1 MSTETVSVPTRRL
14 PGGTGAN
21 RSRQNKNHDGGG
33 NPSRRGRNRLSREGG
48 FASAFTVNGLL
59 ILGCA
64 YMVLPVLWLFFAA
77 TKDTAD
83 LYGTAAY
90 SLGRFAFFENIGA
103 VIGQDGGIFFRWM
116 GNSLLYAAFGAVL
129 GGLISVMA
137 GYAFD
142 KFTFRGKKTWF
153 GFVLLGVLIPN
164 TATVLPMYLLASVFG
179 ITNTVW
185 AILIPVLCNPF
196 GVYLARVYSSSYVP
210 DETLEAARVDG
221 AGPIRAFFSL
231 GLPMMMPGFITIA
244 LFQFV
249 GVWNNFMLP
258 LVMLQDQQL
267 LPVSV
272 GISIWQGYSVPQ
284 PEFSPMVIT
293 ASLLSVIPLL
303 LAFIL
308 LQRFWK
314 SGLTAGSVK

>member
-1 MSTETVSVPTRRL
+1 MSTSTLSRPGLTSPVAASGKRR
-14 PGGTGAN
+14 
-21 RSRQNKNHDGGG
+21 
-33 NPSRRGRNRLSREGG
+33 RNRGSRGG
-48 FASAFTVNGLL
+48 FASAFTVNALL

-64 YMVLPVLWLFFAA
+64 YMVLPVLWLFFAS
-77 TKDTAD
+77 TKNAAD
-83 LYGTAAY
+83 LYSTGAY
-90 SLGRFAFFENIGA
+90 AFGQPSFVQNVGA
-103 VIGQDGGIFFRWM
+103 VLGQDGGVFFRWM
-116 GNSLLYAAFGAVL
+116 ANSMFYAGFGAIF

-142 KFTFRGKKTWF
+142 KFQFRGKDSFF
-153 GFVLLGVLIPN
+153 GLVVVGVLIPN

-179 ITNTVW
+179 ITNTIW

-196 GVYLARVYSSSYVP
+196 GVYLARVYSAAYVP
-210 DETLEAARVDG
+210 AETLEAARVDG
-221 AGPIRAFFSL
+221 AGPIRSFFSL
-231 GLPMMMPGFITIA
+231 GLPMMMPGYITIA

-272 GISIWQGYSVPQ
+272 GISIWQGYSLPQ
-284 PEFSPMVIT
+284 PEFTPMVIT
-293 ASLLSVIPLL
+293 GSLLSIIPLL
-303 LAFIL
+303 LAFIM

>member
-1 MSTETVSVPTRRL
+1 MSATTFPRPRTALAPSPLKRRR
-14 PGGTGAN
+14 AA
-21 RSRQNKNHDGGG
+21 RV
-33 NPSRRGRNRLSREGG
+33 G
-48 FASAFTVNGLL
+48 FASTLTVNALL

-64 YMVLPVLWLFFAA
+64 YMVLPVLWLFFAS
-77 TKDTAD
+77 TKSTAD

-90 SLGRFAFFENIGA
+90 AFGHPAFFDNVVA
-103 VIGQDGGIFFRWM
+103 VLSQDGGVFLRWM
-116 GNSLLYAAFGAVL
+116 ANSMFYAAFGAVF

-142 KFTFRGKKTWF
+142 KFQFRGKDSFF
-153 GFVLLGVLIPN
+153 GIVLVGVLIPN

-179 ITNTVW
+179 ITNTIW
-185 AILIPVLCNPF
+185 AVLIPVLCNPF
-196 GVYLARVYSSSYVP
+196 GVYLARVYSAAYVP
-210 DETLEAARVDG
+210 AETLEAARVDG
-221 AGPIRAFFSL
+221 AGAIRSFFSL
-231 GLPMMMPGFITIA
+231 GLPMMLPGYVTIA

-272 GISIWQGYSVPQ
+272 GISIWQGYAVPQ
-284 PEFSPMVIT
+284 PEFTPLVIT
-293 ASLLSVIPLL
+293 GSLLSIVPLL
-303 LAFIL
+303 LAFIM

>member
-1 MSTETVSVPTRRL
+1 MSTTTISRPRQRN
-14 PGGTGAN
+14 GATT
-21 RSRQNKNHDGGG
+21 
-33 NPSRRGRNRLSREGG
+33 PAPRRGSSSKRTTAAGG
-48 FASAFTVNGLL
+48 FASKLTVNGLL
-59 ILGCA
+59 ILGSA
-64 YMVLPVLWLFFAA
+64 YMVVPVLWLVFAS
-77 TKDTAD
+77 TKNAAD
-83 LYGTAAY
+83 LYGTSAYAFGSFSLFDNIAAVA
-90 SLGRFAFFENIGA
+90 R
-103 VIGQDGGIFFRWM
+103 QDNGLFFRWLA
-116 GNSLLYAAFGAVL
+116 NSVLYAGVGAVL

-142 KFTFRGKKTWF
+142 KFQFRGKDSFF
-153 GFVLLGVLIPN
+153 GIVLVGVLIPN

-179 ITNTVW
+179 ITNTIW

-196 GVYLARVYSSSYVP
+196 GVYLARVYSASYVP
-210 DETLEAARVDG
+210 GETLEAARMDG
-221 AGPIRAFFSL
+221 AGPIRSFFSL
-231 GLPMMMPGFITIA
+231 GLPMMMPGYITIA

-284 PEFSPMVIT
+284 PEFTPMVIT
-293 ASLLSVIPLL
+293 GSLLSILPLL
-303 LAFIL
+303 VAFIL

>member
-1 MSTETVSVPTRRL
+1 MSTPTLTPPRTATPTLPPKRRR
-14 PGGTGAN
+14 TAA
-21 RSRQNKNHDGGG
+21 RS
-33 NPSRRGRNRLSREGG
+33 GG
-48 FASAFTVNGLL
+48 FGSTFTVNALL
-59 ILGCA
+59 VLGCA
-64 YMVLPVLWLFFAA
+64 YMVLPVVWLFFAA
-77 TKDTAD
+77 TKNTAD

-90 SLGRFAFFENIGA
+90 ALGEPAFLENIMA
-103 VIGQDGGIFFRWM
+103 VLNQDGGLFLRWM
-116 GNSLLYAAFGAVL
+116 ANSMFYAAFGAIL

-142 KFTFRGKKTWF
+142 KFQFRGRDSFF
-153 GFVLLGVLIPN
+153 GIVLVGVLIPN

-179 ITNTVW
+179 ITNTIW

-196 GVYLARVYSSSYVP
+196 GVYLARVYSAAYVP
-210 DETLEAARVDG
+210 AETLEAARVDG
-221 AGPIRAFFSL
+221 AGPIRSFFSL
-231 GLPMMMPGFITIA
+231 GLPMMMPGYITIA

-272 GISIWQGYSVPQ
+272 GISIWQGYSIPQ
-284 PEFSPMVIT
+284 PEFTPMVIT
-293 ASLLSVIPLL
+293 GSLLSIIPLL
-303 LAFIL
+303 LAFIM

>member
-1 MSTETVSVPTRRL
+1 MSTETVNAPAR
-14 PGGTGAN
+14 PGAGVAV
-21 RSRQNKNHDGGG
+21 RHKNADGGKH
-33 NPSRRGRNRLSREGG
+33 PRRPGSSRLSREGG
-48 FASAFTVNGLL
+48 FASAFSVNALL

-90 SLGRFAFFENIGA
+90 SLGRFALFENIAA
-103 VIGQDGGIFFRWM
+103 VAGQDGGIFFRWM
-116 GNSLLYAAFGAVL
+116 GNSVLYAGFGAVL

-142 KFTFRGKKTWF
+142 KFQFRGKKTWF
-153 GFVLLGVLIPN
+153 AFVLLGVLIPN

-179 ITNTVW
+179 ITNTMW

-221 AGPIRAFFSL
+221 AGPIRSFFSL
-231 GLPMMMPGFITIA
+231 GLPMMMPGFITIG

-249 GVWNNFMLP
+249 GIWNNFMLP

-272 GISIWQGYSVPQ
+272 GISIWQGYSIPQ

-293 ASLLSVIPLL
+293 ASFLSVIPLL
-303 LAFIL
+303 AAFIM

>member
-1 MSTETVSVPTRRL
+1 MSATTFPRPRTALAPSPLKRRR
-14 PGGTGAN
+14 AA
-21 RSRQNKNHDGGG
+21 RV
-33 NPSRRGRNRLSREGG
+33 G
-48 FASAFTVNGLL
+48 FASTFTVNALL

-64 YMVLPVLWLFFAA
+64 YMVLPVLWLFFAS
-77 TKDTAD
+77 TKNTAD

-90 SLGRFAFFENIGA
+90 AFGHPAFFDNVVA
-103 VIGQDGGIFFRWM
+103 VLSQDGGVFLRWM
-116 GNSLLYAAFGAVL
+116 ANSMFYAAFGAVF

-142 KFTFRGKKTWF
+142 KFQFRGKDSFF
-153 GFVLLGVLIPN
+153 GIVLVGVLIPN

-179 ITNTVW
+179 ITNTIW
-185 AILIPVLCNPF
+185 AVLIPVLCNPF
-196 GVYLARVYSSSYVP
+196 GVYLARVYSAAYVP
-210 DETLEAARVDG
+210 AETLEAARVDG
-221 AGPIRAFFSL
+221 AGAIRSFFSL
-231 GLPMMMPGFITIA
+231 GLPMMLPGYITIA

-249 GVWNNFMLP
+249 GVRNNFMLP

-272 GISIWQGYSVPQ
+272 GISIWQGYAVPQ
-284 PEFSPMVIT
+284 PEFTPLVIT
-293 ASLLSVIPLL
+293 GSLLSIVPLL
-303 LAFIL
+303 LAFIM